1 MLSTK
6 LDNTKQAIFGHPE
19 LGRIPAKVLLDCV
32 FALTPEGK
40 ILHFHSEEL
49 HVQESEQEI
58 VLTLSG
64 DAADESRARC
74 QIIPPRIPEFPKL

>member
-6 LDNTKQAIFGHPE
+6 IDNTKDAIFGHPE

-40 ILHFHSEEL
+40 ILHYHSEEMD
-49 HVQESEQEI
+49 VTESGQEI

-64 DAADESRARC
+64 EAADESRSRC
-74 QIIPPRIPEFPKL
+74 QIIPPRIPEFPTL